1 MLIQIA
7 WRNIWRNKTRSLVII
22 TAVVLG
28 LWGGIFSDA
37 FMQGMAEQQVYSTI
51 HTETGHI
58 QLNDP
63 GFLLNHDMQM
73 HIDNADNII
82 SIIKKMPEVKAVS
95 STIQLMA
102 MASTA
107 SSSAGIMVN
116 GIDTLEQ
123 SQVSDVSKLLIDG
136 DYFKNDGKSLAV
148 IGQQL
153 ADKLKLKLH
162 SRIVLTLQTT
172 AGDIIY
178 GAFKVEGIYR
188 THNSDFDKQM
198 IYVRKS
204 DLQLLT
210 AFPAGSASIVT
221 VLLNND
227 DATKKVAGVL
237 AKHFPSLQVQT
248 WVQLSP
254 MQQVLSGT
262 MTQMT
267 IIFVGIILIALAF
280 GIINTMLM
288 AVMDRTREI
297 GMLLSIGMK
306 PSKVFGMIVLET
318 VFLSLTG
325 AVIGVLISVGTI
337 YWFGK
342 TGINL
347 SMIAAGTNA
356 LGYSS
361 IVYPTLGADFYL
373 QLAVMVIVI
382 AVIAGLFPARKAI
395 RLKPAEAVR
404 GD

>member
-7 WRNIWRNKTRSLVII
+7 WRNVWRNKTRSLVII
-22 TAVVLG
+22 VAVILG

-37 FMQGMAEQQVYSTI
+37 FMQGMAKQQIYSGI

-73 HIDNADNII
+73 HIDHAD
-82 SIIKKMPEVKAVS
+82 SITSSIKKMPEVKAVS
-95 STIQLMA
+95 SVIQLTA

-107 SSSAGIMVN
+107 TSSAGIMVN
-116 GIDTLEQ
+116 AIDTVDQ
-123 SQVSDVSKLLIDG
+123 AQVSDVSKLLIEG
-136 DYFKNDGKSLAV
+136 DYFKDDHNNLAV

-162 SRIVLTLQTT
+162 SRIVLTLQTMT
-172 AGDIIY
+172 GDIIY

-188 THNSDFDKQM
+188 THNSDFDQQM
-198 IYVRKS
+198 LYIRKN
-204 DLQLLT
+204 DLLSLT
-210 AFPAGSASIVT
+210 GFPVGSASIIT
-221 VLLNND
+221 VLLNKD
-227 DATKKVAGVL
+227 SDTKNVADVL
-237 AKHFPSLQVQT
+237 TKQFSTLEVQR
-248 WVQLSP
+248 WEQLSP
-254 MQQVLSGT
+254 MQQVLSST

-297 GMLLSIGMK
+297 GMLLSIGMQ
-306 PSKVFGMIVLET
+306 PSKVFGMIVMET

-325 AVIGVLISVGTI
+325 AIMGVLISISTI

-347 SMIAAGTNA
+347 SMIAEGANA
-356 LGYSS
+356 MGYSS
-361 IVYPTLGADFYL
+361 IVYPTLSADFYL
-373 QLAVMVIVI
+373 ELAMMVIVI

-395 RLKPAEAVR
+395 RLKPADAVR

>member
-37 FMQGMAEQQVYSTI
+37 FMQGMAEQQVYSSI
-51 HTETGHI
+51 HTETGHL
-58 QLNDP
+58 QLNAP
-63 GFLLNHDMQM
+63 GFLLNHDMQLR
-73 HIDNADNII
+73 ISNADSVVEQIG
-82 SIIKKMPEVKAVS
+82 KLQETAAVS
-95 STIQLMA
+95 ATIQITA

-116 GIDTLEQ
+116 AIDPDVQ
-123 SQVSDVSKLLIDG
+123 MKVSDISKLLIEG
-136 DYFKNDGKSLAV
+136 DYFKSDRKNLAV

-153 ADKLKLKLH
+153 ADKLQLKLH
-162 SRIVLTLQTT
+162 SRIVLTLQTVT
-172 AGDIIY
+172 GDIIY
-178 GAFKVEGIYR
+178 GAFKIEGIYH

-198 IYVRKS
+198 IYVQRK
-204 DLQLLT
+204 DLQALIG
-210 AFPAGSASIVT
+210 FPSQSASLIT
-221 VLLNND
+221 VLLHKD
-227 DATKKVAGVL
+227 DDTKKVAAEL
-237 AKHFPSLQVQT
+237 KTQFPDEQVQT
-248 WVQLSP
+248 WIQLSP
-254 MQQVLSGT
+254 MQQVLSST

-267 IIFVGIILIALAF
+267 IIFVGIILVALTF

-325 AVIGVLISVGTI
+325 AVVGILISIGTI

-342 TGINL
+342 SGINL
-347 SMIAAGTNA
+347 STIAQGANA

-361 IVYPTLGADFYL
+361 IVYPTLGAFFYI
-373 QLAVMVIVI
+373 QLAMMVIVI
-382 AVIAGLFPARKAI
+382 AIIAGLFPARRAI

>member
-22 TAVVLG
+22 TAVILG
-28 LWGGIFSDA
+28 LWGGICSDA
-37 FMQGMAEQQVYSTI
+37 FMDGMAEQQIYSSI

-73 HIDNADNII
+73 HIENADGIVSTI
-82 SIIKKMPEVKAVS
+82 RKMPEVKAAS
-95 STIQLMA
+95 STIQLAA

-116 GIDTLEQ
+116 GVDTAQQ
-123 SQVSDVSKLLIDG
+123 SQVSDVSKLLIEG
-136 DYFKNDGKSLAV
+136 DYFKSERNNLAV

-178 GAFKVEGIYR
+178 GGFKVEGIFR

-204 DLQLLT
+204 DLQSLT
-210 AFPAGSASIVT
+210 GFPAGSASIIT
-221 VLLNND
+221 VLLNKD
-227 DATKKVAGVL
+227 DNTNKVAEVL
-237 AKHFPSLQVQT
+237 SKQFPSLQVQT

-254 MQQVLSGT
+254 MQRVLSST

-306 PSKVFGMIVLET
+306 PSKIFGMIVLET

-325 AVIGVLISVGTI
+325 AVVGVLISVGTI
-337 YWFGK
+337 FWFGK
-342 TGINL
+342 TGVNL
-347 SMIAAGTNA
+347 SMIAEGANA
-356 LGYSS
+356 MGYSS
-361 IVYPTLGADFYL
+361 IVYPTLGTDFYL
-373 QLAVMVIVI
+373 ELAVMVIVI
-382 AVIAGLFPARKAI
+382 AIIAGLFPARKAI

>member
-37 FMQGMAEQQVYSTI
+37 FMQGMAKQQVYSSI
-51 HTETGHI
+51 HTETGHL
-58 QLNDP
+58 QLNAP
-63 GFLLNHDMQM
+63 GFLLNHDMQLR
-73 HIDNADNII
+73 ISNADSVVEQIG
-82 SIIKKMPEVKAVS
+82 KLPETAAVS
-95 STIQLMA
+95 ATIQITA

-116 GIDTLEQ
+116 GIDPDVQ
-123 SQVSDVSKLLIDG
+123 MKVSDISKLLIEG
-136 DYFKNDGKSLAV
+136 DYFKSDRKNLAV

-153 ADKLKLKLH
+153 ADKLQLKLH
-162 SRIVLTLQTT
+162 SRIVLTLQTVT
-172 AGDIIY
+172 GDIIY
-178 GAFKVEGIYR
+178 GAFKIEGIYH

-198 IYVRKS
+198 IYVQRK
-204 DLQLLT
+204 DLQALIG
-210 AFPAGSASIVT
+210 FPSQSASLIT
-221 VLLNND
+221 VLLHKD
-227 DATKKVAGVL
+227 DDTKKVAAEL
-237 AKHFPSLQVQT
+237 KTQFPDEQVQT
-248 WVQLSP
+248 WIQLSP
-254 MQQVLSGT
+254 MQQVLSST

-267 IIFVGIILIALAF
+267 IIFVGIILVALAF

-325 AVIGVLISVGTI
+325 AVVGILISIGTI

-342 TGINL
+342 SGINL
-347 SMIAAGTNA
+347 STIAQGANA

-361 IVYPTLGADFYL
+361 IVYPTLGVVFYI
-373 QLAVMVIVI
+373 QLAMMVIVI
-382 AVIAGLFPARKAI
+382 AIIAGFFPARRAI

>member
-1 MLIQIA
+1 MLIEIA

-22 TAVVLG
+22 TAVILG
-28 LWGGIFSDA
+28 LWGGICSDA
-37 FMQGMAEQQVYSTI
+37 FMDGMAEQQIYSSI

-73 HIDNADNII
+73 HIENADGIVSTI
-82 SIIKKMPEVKAVS
+82 RKMPEVKAAS
-95 STIQLMA
+95 STIQLAA

-116 GIDTLEQ
+116 GVDTAQQ
-123 SQVSDVSKLLIDG
+123 SQVSDVSKLLIEG
-136 DYFKNDGKSLAV
+136 DYFKSERNNLAV

-178 GAFKVEGIYR
+178 GGFKVEGIFR

-204 DLQLLT
+204 DLQSLT
-210 AFPAGSASIVT
+210 GFPAGSASIIT
-221 VLLNND
+221 VLLNKD
-227 DATKKVAGVL
+227 DNTNKVAEVL
-237 AKHFPSLQVQT
+237 SKQFPSLQVQT

-254 MQQVLSGT
+254 MQRVLSST

-306 PSKVFGMIVLET
+306 PSKIFGMIVLET

-325 AVIGVLISVGTI
+325 AVVGVLISVGTI
-337 YWFGK
+337 FWFGK
-342 TGINL
+342 TGVNL
-347 SMIAAGTNA
+347 SMIAEGANA
-356 LGYSS
+356 MGYSS
-361 IVYPTLGADFYL
+361 IVYPTLGTDFYL
-373 QLAVMVIVI
+373 ELAVMVIVI
-382 AVIAGLFPARKAI
+382 AIIAGLFPARKAI

>member
-7 WRNIWRNKTRSLVII
+7 WRNIWRNKTRSGVII
-22 TAVVLG
+22 TAVILG

-37 FMQGMAEQQVYSTI
+37 FMQGMAAQQIYSSI
-51 HTETGHI
+51 HTETGHL
-58 QLNDP
+58 QLNAP
-63 GFLLNHDMQM
+63 GFLLNHDMQLR
-73 HIDNADNII
+73 ISNADRVAAQI
-82 SIIKKMPEVKAVS
+82 SKLPETAAVS
-95 STIQLMA
+95 STVQITA

-116 GIDTLEQ
+116 GIDPDAQ
-123 SQVSDVSKLLIDG
+123 SKVSDISTLLVQG
-136 DYFKNDGKSLAV
+136 DYFKEDRKNLAV

-153 ADKLKLKLH
+153 ADKLQLKLH
-162 SRIVLTLQTT
+162 SRIVLTLQTVT
-172 AGDIIY
+172 GDIIY
-178 GAFKVEGIYR
+178 GAFKIEGIYR
-188 THNSDFDKQM
+188 THSSDFDKEM
-198 IYVRKS
+198 IYVQRK
-204 DLQLLT
+204 DLQSLIGY
-210 AFPAGSASIVT
+210 PSAAASLIT
-221 VLLNND
+221 VLLHKD
-227 DATKKVAGVL
+227 DDTKKIAAQL
-237 AKHFPSLQVQT
+237 QTQFPGEQVQT

-297 GMLLSIGMK
+297 GMLLSIGMR

-325 AVIGVLISVGTI
+325 AAVGVLISIGSI

-347 SMIAAGTNA
+347 SMIAQGANA

-361 IVYPTLGADFYL
+361 VVYPTLGVNFYI
-373 QLAVMVIVI
+373 QLAVMVVVI
-382 AVIAGLFPARKAI
+382 AILAGLFPARRAI

-404 GD
+404 GE